1 MIDQP
6 IVRISDVM
14 TPAVRTIGGMAT
26 VQEAIDLMRDVGVS
40 SLVVER
46 RDRDDEFGLLTIT
59 DIAGFVIAEGRAPDR
74 VNIYE
79 IMTKPVVSVALN
91 MDIKYA
97 VRLLM
102 RYRLTRA
109 LVVNEGRKPVGIVT
123 LRDVVLRR
131 HGEPAPH
138 PKRRKEDLI
147 GDTGDKAGKAG
158 EAKT

>member
-1 MIDQP
+1 MTDQP
-6 IVRISDVM
+6 IVRVGDVM

-26 VQEAIDLMRDVGVS
+26 VREAIDMMRDVGVS

-59 DIAGFVIAEGRAPDR
+59 DIAGLVIAEGRAPDR
-74 VNIYE
+74 VNVYE
-79 IMTKPVVSVALN
+79 IMTKPVVSLALN

-131 HGEPAPH
+131 HGEPPPN
-138 PKRRKEDLI
+138 PKRRKEDLV
-147 GDTGDKAGKAG
+147 GGKDGKA
-158 EAKT
+158 EK

>member
-1 MIDQP
+1 MTDQP
-6 IVRISDVM
+6 IVRVGDVM
-14 TPAVRTIGGMAT
+14 TPAIRTIGGMAT
-26 VQEAIDLMRDVGVS
+26 VREAIDMMRDVGVS

-59 DIAGFVIAEGRAPDR
+59 DIAGLVIAEGRAPDR
-74 VNIYE
+74 VNVYE
-79 IMTKPVVSVALN
+79 IMTKPVVSLALN

-109 LVVNEGRKPVGIVT
+109 LVVNEGRRPVGIVT

-131 HGEPAPH
+131 HGEPAPN
-138 PKRRKEDLI
+138 PKRRKEDLVD
-147 GDTGDKAGKAG
+147 GEDGKSG
-158 EAKT
+158 K